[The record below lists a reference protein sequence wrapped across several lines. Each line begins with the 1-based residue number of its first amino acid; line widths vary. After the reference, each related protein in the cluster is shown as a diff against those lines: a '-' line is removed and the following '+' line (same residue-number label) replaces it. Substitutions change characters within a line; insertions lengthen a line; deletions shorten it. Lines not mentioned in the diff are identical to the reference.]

1 MERIRELLTRRDRLA
16 AHLGFEITEIGPG
29 RGVAKVRLQEM
40 HLNAADIAH
49 GGTIFALA
57 DFALA
62 AACNSRN
69 ELSLAVGGSISF
81 IKPGRSGVL
90 TATAEEAAPGRKLS
104 AYIVTVTD
112 ESGETIAVFQG
123 LVYNK
128 KTPVVGD

>member
-1 MERIRELLTRRDRLA
+1 MERIREFLTRRDRLA

-29 RGVAKVRLQEM
+29 RAVAKVRLQEM

-69 ELSLAVGGSISF
+69 QLSLAIAASISF
-81 IKPGRSGVL
+81 VRPGRSGVL
-90 TATAEEAAPGRKLS
+90 TATAVEAAPGGKIN
-104 AYIVTVTD
+104 AYVVTVAD

-123 LVYNK
+123 TVYNK
-128 KTPVVGD
+128 KIPVVAD